1 MECMDELKRNTLDN
15 PPAFK
20 KLLGP
25 SFILLGL
32 GLGSGELILWP
43 FLTSNYGLGIIWGA
57 VIGITFQFFINME
70 ISRYSLVNG
79 ESIFV
84 GYARKLKYLPVWF
97 LLSTFLPWI
106 WPGII
111 ASSAKVIVTVLNVG
125 TVAQVAIIELIAIGL
140 LLSLG
145 PTLYKT
151 VEKFQKI
158 LIGFGVPIIAL
169 LALYIASATDFL
181 SLAKGIVGVGD
192 NYMFLPEGISIAT
205 FLAAFAYS
213 GAGGNLNLAQSFYI
227 KEKEYGMGKYSGKI
241 SSLITGKSHESS
253 ITGSTYEDTA
263 ENRSKMKDWWNKIN
277 MEHFVVFWL
286 TGAITILLLALL
298 SYSTTYG
305 LKSNITGINFVIS
318 EAAVIGSRTFEFFG
332 VLFLILVGL
341 MLFGTQL
348 TVLDATSRIL
358 TENVLILRSKLKTL
372 STSKMYYLLLW
383 FQIISGITVFML
395 GFTEPLQLLI
405 ISAVLNAF
413 AMFVHACLT
422 LWVNTTLL
430 NKSIKPSM
438 FRVSMLVLAICFYG
452 GFSLYILLNYL
463 KVV

>member
-1 MECMDELKRNTLDN
+1 MDKLKRNTLDN
-15 PPAFK
+15 PPAFR

-57 VIGITFQFFINME
+57 VIGITLQFFINME

-111 ASSAKVIVTVLNVG
+111 ASSAKVIVTVLNTG
-125 TVAQVAIIELIAIGL
+125 TVAQVATIELIAIGL

-145 PTLYKT
+145 PSLYKT

-169 LALYIASATDFL
+169 FALYLASSTDYL
-181 SLAKGIVGVGD
+181 SLAKGIVGVGN

-241 SSLITGKSHESS
+241 SSLITNNSREVS
-253 ITGSTYEDTA
+253 ITGSTYEDTS
-263 ENRSKMKDWWNKIN
+263 ENRSKMKDWWTKTNI
-277 MEHFVVFWL
+277 EHLVVFWF

-298 SYSTTYG
+298 AYSTTYG
-305 LKSNITGINFVIS
+305 LSSNMTGINFVIS
-318 EAAVIGSRTFEFFG
+318 EAAVIGSKTFEFFG
-332 VLFLILVGL
+332 YLFLILVGL

-348 TVLDATSRIL
+348 TVFDATSRIL
-358 TENVLILRSKLKTL
+358 TENTLILRRKLKTL
-372 STSKMYYLLLW
+372 NTSKVYYLFLW

-405 ISAVLNAF
+405 ISAVLNAL
-413 AMFVHACLT
+413 AMFVHTSLT

-438 FRVSMLVLAICFYG
+438 FRISMLLLAIFFYG

-463 KVV
+463 NIV